1 MRELAGLEPR
11 VPDRPAPARV
21 VIDLRPLQEP
31 ERTPITA
38 GYLRRLMAAFAQDPL
53 PGESFVP
60 VLRALRPDPTRDLE
74 LLGLPI
80 AGRRRVLPTARFLRS
95 AGLTVDAFQLRGA
108 ELGTARDVAG
118 HGASGAV
125 YHTAGGAVPLGS
137 DLPVVA
143 TLLDLAPWELPSIYA
158 ASPAARFGHRLR
170 ARILRDATRLIVCS
184 DATAEAARRLVH
196 VRPERIAVVPMAA
209 ADAFSPAAGQ
219 RERVAALRARLGLP
233 PRYLVFAGRYDAR
246 KDLGTLFRALAALRE
261 ERPDLSTRRRRA
273 PAEGAADTPAAG
285 PDVGTSRG
293 RTGAAA
299 RPDTDADGVPW
310 PPVVVLAGA
319 RGPDA
324 SDAPALVRAAARYGV
339 EDLVRLVPRL
349 DPDDLATLEAG
360 AEAAVFPAISE
371 GTGLAVLE
379 ALGVG
384 IPVVASRVGPL
395 PELVGPAGIIVEPR
409 DPGRL
414 AAALRAAWSGHIH
427 DQLRR
432 VAHQRAVAGRRT
444 WADVARETREV
455 YAAALRQP

>member
-1 MRELAGLEPR
+1 MRELAGI
-11 VPDRPAPARV
+11 DARPPERPSPARI

-38 GYLRRLMAAFAQDPL
+38 AYLHRLLEAFAADPL

-60 VLRALRPDPTRDLE
+60 VLRAMRPDPTRDLE
-74 LLGLPI
+74 ERGLPI
-80 AGRRRVLPTARFLRS
+80 AGRRHVLPTTRFLRS

-108 ELGTARDVAG
+108 EF
-118 HGASGAV
+118 GASRGAGTPGSPGAV

-137 DLPVVA
+137 ELPVVA

-170 ARILRDATRLIVCS
+170 ARILRDATRLIVTS
-184 DATAEAARRLVH
+184 QATADSARRLVH
-196 VRPERIAVVPMAA
+196 VRPERIAVVPL
-209 ADAFSPAAGQ
+209 AAGPAFVPDAG
-219 RERVAALRARLGLP
+219 RADRVAALRARLGLP

-261 ERPDLSTRRRRA
+261 EHPELAARRRRTTAAEA
-273 PAEGAADTPAAG
+273 PATPSAEV
-285 PDVGTSRG
+285 PREH
-293 RTGAAA
+293 
-299 RPDTDADGVPW
+299 VPW

-319 RGPDA
+319 QGADEG
-324 SDAPALVRAAARYGV
+324 DAPALARAAARHGV
-339 EDLVRLVPRL
+339 RDLVLLVPLL
-349 DPDDLATLEAG
+349 DADDLATLEAG
-360 AEAAVFPAISE
+360 AQATVFPAISE
-371 GTGLAVLE
+371 GTGLAALE
-379 ALGVG
+379 SLGVG

-409 DPGRL
+409 DPARL

-432 VAHQRAVAGRRT
+432 VARQRSLSGRRT

-455 YAAALRQP
+455 YAAALGRT